1 MLIDSFIK
9 RYQISEFFKK
19 LMTPRQFCKQ
29 ALFDYCRLWRNVQ
42 TLRLR
47 LKNERLLEA
56 DVLSSTLVS
65 GDTSTHKTS
74 TFTIQH
80 WQVQLLQLL
89 QPLQYCKSFMR
100 LHGTLFV
107 LISDIYIVSFLEDI
121 FLLPGHGEI
130 NNLLELQKT
139 CSL

>member
-56 DVLSSTLVS
+56 DILSSTLVS

>member
-1 MLIDSFIK
+1 M
-9 RYQISEFFKK
+9 
-19 LMTPRQFCKQ
+19 
-29 ALFDYCRLWRNVQ
+29 Q

-56 DVLSSTLVS
+56 DILSSTLVS